1 GELMI
6 EIEELCIQYPD
17 RSHPAIDRLTETIA
31 GGEVIVLTGPS
42 GCGKSTLC
50 RALAG
55 FIPEMIPAKVSGE
68 ITVDGESVWT
78 ADPARVATRLGLI
91 QQDPDAQ
98 ICTLNVWQE
107 VAFGPE
113 NLCLPPSEVAARVEQ
128 CLAFVG
134 ITHLAERTTTTLSG
148 GEKQRLA
155 IASILAMAPETI
167 LLDEPTANLD
177 PEGAQ
182 AVFDLLREFRD
193 REDRTLIVVEHRL
206 APLLPLAPRV
216 LVMNKGGIVTRRATR
231 RHEDLVALGLRAGWD
246 LALPAPSKHGE
257 AAPLLVK
264 DLTFGYDGT
273 PLLDNL
279 SITVEPG
286 EILGIIGP
294 NGGGKTTLLRLI
306 AGLEEPSAGRVV
318 RGRKSVLGYLFQ
330 HPHQQIF
337 ERTVRGEFAI
347 EGAISDE
354 SLRRSLDAANLS
366 GLGSAAPLSLSLG
379 EQRRLT
385 LATTLVRDPDLL
397 LLDEPFIG
405 QDRANV
411 AWIIAKILAARAKG
425 AVTLLVSHDIP
436 LVNSLCDRLLY
447 LGAEPIIGDPR
458 TVSARLQTMGKD
470 AFTPGYWEGETT

>member
-1 GELMI
+1 MI

-17 RSHPAIDRLTETIA
+17 RLHPAIDRLTETVDR
-31 GGEVIVLTGPS
+31 GEVIVVTGPS

-134 ITHLAERTTTTLSG
+134 ITHLAKRTTTTLSG

-182 AVFDLLREFRD
+182 AVFNLLRELRD
-193 REDRTLIVVEHRL
+193 REGRTLIVVEHRL
-206 APLLPLAPRV
+206 APLLPLSPRV
-216 LVMNKGGIVTRRATR
+216 LVMNKGGIVIRRATR

-246 LALPAPSKHGE
+246 LALPVSAKHGE
-257 AAPLLVK
+257 AVPLLVK
-264 DLTFGYDGT
+264 DLTFGYNGT
-273 PLLDNL
+273 RLLENL

-306 AGLEEPSAGRVV
+306 AGLEEPDGGQVIRP
-318 RGRKSVLGYLFQ
+318 KDSVLGYLFQ

-354 SLRRSLDAANLS
+354 LFRRSLDAANLS
-366 GLGSAAPLSLSLG
+366 GLESAAPLSLSLG

-385 LATTLVRDPDLL
+385 LATTLIRDPHLL

-447 LGAEPIIGDPR
+447 LGSEPIIGDPR
-458 TVSARLQTMGKD
+458 TVSARLQMMEKD
-470 AFTPGYWEGETT
+470 AFTPGYWEGETA

>member
-1 GELMI
+1 V
-6 EIEELCIQYPD
+6 
-17 RSHPAIDRLTETIA
+17 TETIER
-31 GGEVIVLTGPS
+31 GEVIVLTGPS

-55 FIPEMIPAKVSGE
+55 FIPGMIPAKVSGG

-78 ADPARVATRLGLI
+78 ADPARIATRLGLI

-113 NLCLPPSEVAARVEQ
+113 NLCLPREEVSTRVEES
-128 CLAFVG
+128 LSFVG
-134 ITHLAERTTTTLSG
+134 ITHLAARRTTTLSG

-155 IASILAMAPETI
+155 IASILAMAPKTI

-182 AVFDLLREFRD
+182 AVFNLLRDLRD
-193 REDRTLIVVEHRL
+193 REGRTLIVVEHRL
-206 APLLPLAPRV
+206 APLLELSPRV
-216 LVMNKGGIVTRRATR
+216 MVMDKGRIVTRHATR
-231 RHEDLVALGLRAGWD
+231 RHEDLVALGLRTDWD
-246 LALPAPSKHGE
+246 LDRPAPGRDGE
-257 AAPLLVK
+257 VAPLRVES
-264 DLTFGYDGT
+264 LTFGYDET
-273 PLLDNL
+273 PLLDRL
-279 SITVEPG
+279 SLTVEPG

-294 NGGGKTTLLRLI
+294 NGGGKTTLLRLV
-306 AGLEEPSAGRVV
+306 AGLEEPIAGRVV

-337 ERTVRGEFAI
+337 ERTVKGEFEI
-347 EGAISDE
+347 EGKISNE
-354 SLRRSLDAANLS
+354 RLHRSLAAANLA
-366 GLGSAAPLSLSLG
+366 GLAGVPPLSLSLG

-411 AWIIAKILAARAKG
+411 AWIIAKILAARARG

-436 LVNSLCDRLLY
+436 LVNSLCDRLLF
-447 LGAEPIIGDPR
+447 LGEEPIIGDPQE
-458 TVSARLQTMGKD
+458 VSARLAAMGRD
-470 AFTPGYWEGETT
+470 AFTPGYWGGRTA

>member
-1 GELMI
+1 MGFGELMI
-6 EIEELCIQYPD
+6 EIEELCIQYP
-17 RSHPAIDRLTETIA
+17 E
-31 GGEVIVLTGPS
+31 
-42 GCGKSTLC
+42 
-50 RALAG
+50 
-55 FIPEMIPAKVSGE
+55 GE
-68 ITVDGESVWT
+68 ITVDEESVWT
-78 ADPARVATRLGLI
+78 ADPARIATRLGLI

-113 NLCLPPSEVAARVEQ
+113 NLCLLPGEVAARVKQ

-134 ITHLAERTTTTLSG
+134 IAHLAERTTTTLSG

-182 AVFDLLREFRD
+182 AVFDLLRELRD
-193 REDRTLIVVEHRL
+193 KEGRTLIVVEHRL
-206 APLLPLAPRV
+206 APLLPLSPRV
-216 LVMNKGGIVTRRATR
+216 LVMDKGTIVTRHTTR
-231 RHEDLVALGLRAGWD
+231 QHEDLVALGLRANWLQADWD
-246 LALPAPSKHGE
+246 LALPAPAKHVE
-257 AAPLLVK
+257 VTPLRVE
-264 DLTFGYDGT
+264 DLTFGYDEM
-273 PLLDNL
+273 PLLDRL

-306 AGLEEPSAGRVV
+306 AGLEEPITGRIV
-318 RGRKSVLGYLFQ
+318 RNRESVLGYLFQ

-337 ERTVRGEFAI
+337 ERTVQGEFAV
-347 EGAISDE
+347 EGKISDE
-354 SLRRSLDAANLS
+354 LFRRSLDAANLS
-366 GLGSAAPLSLSLG
+366 GLAGAAPLSLSLG

-385 LATTLVRDPDLL
+385 LATTLVRDPNLL

-447 LGAEPIIGDPR
+447 LGSESIIGDPR

-470 AFTPGYWEGETT
+470 AFTPGYWEGETP